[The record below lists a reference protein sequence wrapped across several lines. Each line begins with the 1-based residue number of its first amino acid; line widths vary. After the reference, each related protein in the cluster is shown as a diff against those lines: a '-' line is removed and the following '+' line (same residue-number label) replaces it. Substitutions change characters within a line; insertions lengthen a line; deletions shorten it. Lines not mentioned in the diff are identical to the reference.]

1 MNQILHESPGQKAV
15 EFTGFLRD
23 HPASLRELYYTTTDS
38 RQQATSVEGVLY
50 QATGKNGSDS

>member
-1 MNQILHESPGQKAV
+1 VALVNQILPESPGQKAV

-38 RQQATSVEGVLY
+38 RQQATSVEGALY
-50 QATGKNGSDS
+50 QAT